1 MGNINCTRVLL
12 GGLLAGLV
20 LNIGEFI
27 LNGIILA
34 EQWSA
39 LFAEFGIGQ
48 LHAGQLAS
56 SVILTFLF
64 GIALIWMYA
73 TIRPRFGPG
82 PKTAVIAGLTLWSTA
97 WLLMSAML
105 FTVEMFSMELAVITI
120 IWGLFEVPIAAVAG
134 AWLYR
139 EDEGA
144 GQDAPA

>member
-1 MGNINCTRVLL
+1 MGNVNCTRMLL

-20 LNIGEFI
+20 LNIGESI

-39 LFAEFGIGQ
+39 LFAEFGIGEFSS
-48 LHAGQLAS
+48 GQLAAC
-56 SVILTFLF
+56 VILTFLF
-64 GIALIWMYA
+64 GIALIWIYA

-82 PKTAVIAGLTLWSTA
+82 PKTAVIAGLTLWATA

-105 FTVEMFSMELAVITI
+105 FTVGMFSMELAIITI
-120 IWGLFEVPIAAVAG
+120 IWGLFEVPIAAIAG

-139 EDEGA
+139 EDESA
-144 GQDAPA
+144 